1 MSSIWWE
8 KHRPDSIDD
17 FVGQEHIV
25 AEMRRIIEGNAPMQ
39 HFLFYSTQAGTGKT
53 TLANILAEGLG
64 YNLVR
69 FNASSK
75 KTRGIEFIEDDVIP
89 IAENG
94 YYETIILLD
103 EADQLTPA
111 AQSALKGVI
120 ENANCFFIL
129 TCNDLSKVSQWLQ
142 SRCQVR
148 TFEPHSEQDMFD
160 ALCAIADHEGYAVDG
175 EINYIC
181 KIHTGDL
188 RNAIGALQAVCSMPP
203 ESAQT
208 YLQSLGEDFDARR
221 YLRLSATEKSIADAV
236 KMTSKTNMRKVIRKV
251 FDYATNNPTN
261 PNAVA
266 KVVESA
272 IISERDL
279 VNGVDETIV
288 RWDFPRMLGL

>member
-25 AEMRRIIEGNAPMQ
+25 DEMRRIIEGNAPMQ
-39 HFLFYSTQAGTGKT
+39 HFLFYSIQAGTGKT

-69 FNASSK
+69 YNASSK
-75 KTRGIEFIEDDVIP
+75 KTRGIEFIEEDIIP

-181 KIHTGDL
+181 KLHTGDL

-221 YLRLSATEKSIADAV
+221 YLRLSSTEKSLEQAV
-236 KMTSKTNMRKVIRKV
+236 KMTGKMNMRKVIRKV